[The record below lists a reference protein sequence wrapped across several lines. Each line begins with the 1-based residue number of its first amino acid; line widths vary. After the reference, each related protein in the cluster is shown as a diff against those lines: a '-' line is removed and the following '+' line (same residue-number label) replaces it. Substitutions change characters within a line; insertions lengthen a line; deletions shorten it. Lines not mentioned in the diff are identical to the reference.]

1 MALLKLDNI
10 VTKYGEIIALKN
22 INLFIKKGEIVTLIG
37 ANGAGKTTTMKTIS
51 GIIKHCE
58 GMIEFNNIRI
68 DDMPGH
74 KRVKL
79 GIVHVPEGRDIFS
92 PLTVAE
98 NLLMGAYLLKD
109 KQKLEENRERVFD
122 LFPTLKERRKQEAG
136 TLSGGEQQM
145 LAIGRSLMSHP
156 ILLMLD
162 EPSLGLAPK
171 MVHFIFDV
179 LVNIHQ
185 ESGTTMI
192 IVEQNAQMAL
202 SVADRGY
209 VLESGEIVLTGDS
222 QDLLSDERV
231 LRAYLGA

>member
-1 MALLKLDNI
+1 MELLKLDNI
-10 VTKYGEIIALKN
+10 VTKYGEITALKN
-22 INLFIKKGEIVTLIG
+22 INLYIKKGEIVTLIG
-37 ANGAGKTTTMKTIS
+37 TNGAGKTTTMKTIS
-51 GIIKHCE
+51 GLIKNCE
-58 GMIEFNNIRI
+58 GMIEFNNVRI

-79 GIVHVPEGRDIFS
+79 GIVHVPEGRDVFS

-109 KQKLEENRERVFD
+109 KKKLEENRERVFQ
-122 LFPTLKERRKQEAG
+122 LFPTLKERRKQESG

-145 LAIGRSLMSHP
+145 LAIGRSLMADP
-156 ILLMLD
+156 TLLMLD
-162 EPSLGLAPK
+162 EPSLGLSPK

-179 LVNIHQ
+179 LVNLHQ
-185 ESGTTMI
+185 ESETTML
-192 IVEQNAQMAL
+192 IVEQNAKMAL

-222 QDLLSDERV
+222 KDLLSDERV